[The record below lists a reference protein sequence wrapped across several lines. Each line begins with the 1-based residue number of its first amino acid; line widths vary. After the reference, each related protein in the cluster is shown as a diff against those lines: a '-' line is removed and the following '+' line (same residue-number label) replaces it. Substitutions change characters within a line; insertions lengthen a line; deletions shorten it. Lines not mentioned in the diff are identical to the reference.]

1 MTKGINRRQFLCKGF
16 AGVAALT
23 AGIANISFRPAS
35 HQIVDR
41 VMLGG
46 SGLVVPRL
54 AMGTG
59 TVGSQRESNQTRLGM
74 RKFLSIARHAHERGV
89 GFFDMAD
96 LYGSHSFVRE
106 LLKEVSRD
114 EVCLLTKVW
123 TLGGDWF
130 EPETMDET
138 LDRFRLETGSDYFD
152 IFMLHCLLNDT
163 WQEDKKYYIDAISKA
178 KQDGVIKAAGVSCHN
193 FEALKQAAEDPW
205 VDVIMARINP
215 FSIRMDGPADEVM
228 QVLETAR
235 QNGKGVIGMK
245 IFGQG
250 DIATDSEREQSLR
263 YAVDSPNI
271 HCMTLG
277 FESTA
282 QVDWAVDRVTSMVQ

>member
-1 MTKGINRRQFLCKGF
+1 MTKGINRRQFLYKGL
-16 AGVAALT
+16 AGAAALT
-23 AGIANISFRPAS
+23 AGFANLGCKPATGTV
-35 HQIVDR
+35 VDR
-41 VMLGG
+41 VTLGG
-46 SGLVVPRL
+46 SGLVVPRI

-59 TVGSQRESNQTRLGM
+59 TVGGQRESNQTRLGM
-74 RKFLSIARHAHERGV
+74 QKFIQIARHAHDRGV

-106 LLKEVSRD
+106 FLKEVPRD
-114 EVCLLTKVW
+114 ETCLLTKVW

-130 EPETMDET
+130 ERETMAET

-152 IFMLHCLLNDT
+152 IFMLHCLVNDK
-163 WQEDKKYYIDAISKA
+163 WQEDKRYYIDAISKA
-178 KQDGVIKAAGVSCHN
+178 KEDGIIKATGVSCHN
-193 FEALKQAAEDPW
+193 FDALRQAAEDPW

-215 FSIRMDGPADEVM
+215 FGIRMDGPADDVM

-235 QNGKGVIGMK
+235 QNGKGIIGMK

-250 DIATDSEREQSLR
+250 DITTDSEREQSLR

-277 FESTA
+277 FETTA
-282 QVDWAVDRVTSMVQ
+282 HVDWAVDRVTSMIG